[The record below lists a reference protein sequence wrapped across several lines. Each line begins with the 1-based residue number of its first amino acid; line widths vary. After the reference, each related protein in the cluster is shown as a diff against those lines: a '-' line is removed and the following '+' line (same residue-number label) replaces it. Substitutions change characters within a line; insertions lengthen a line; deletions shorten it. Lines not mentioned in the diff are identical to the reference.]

1 VAEEIVEA
9 VAGYED
15 LDREARGPVTL
26 TDVLS
31 LAMLLERNR
40 NGSEMNVP
48 DEGLIKGLKR
58 MQLQVRD
65 CHAVLDESAE
75 EIAAL
80 KNALGG

>member
-1 VAEEIVEA
+1 
-9 VAGYED
+9 
-15 LDREARGPVTL
+15 
-26 TDVLS
+26 VLS
-31 LAMLLERNR
+31 LAMLVEGSR

-48 DEGLIKGLKR
+48 GEMLLKGLKR

-80 KNALGG
+80 KLALGG